1 MIVKEYL
8 SQTWRIN
15 SLIDAKLEQAQS
27 LKDLAT
33 KATATLSDTPR
44 SSPPNAH
51 RMEDIIVK
59 MIDLENEINADIDV
73 LVNLKREIGTAIKS
87 LDNADYRVLLE
98 LRYLCFK
105 TWEEIAACMHYAI
118 RNVHYIHGKALKEIA
133 CKIDDCTII
142 C

>member
-33 KATATLSDTPR
+33 KATATLTDTPR
-44 SSPPNAH
+44 SASPNAH

-118 RNVHYIHGKALKEIA
+118 RNVHYIHGKALKEIGG
-133 CKIDDCTII
+133 KISDCTII